1 MWTQCNRG
9 AGRPRP
15 GFRNHLH
22 DDGFG
27 NVVILVGTANTRARA
42 PGSTLGRGFMSITK
56 VRSFFRNL
64 FRKQQVDAQLDQEV
78 SSYLTMLIDE
88 KIARGL
94 NREQATRA
102 AKIELGGSDQVKEHV
117 RDVRSGAWLETLIQD
132 LKFGLRMIGRNPG
145 FSALVILTLALGI
158 GANTA
163 IFSVVYGVL
172 LRPLPYPHGEDLI
185 VLHQYAKKI
194 NIPNVPFSV
203 KELDDYRQNH
213 TLSGIVEYH
222 SMAFLLLGDN
232 SAERVQT
239 GVVSHNFFDV
249 LGVKPLLGRNFLES
263 DESPKAD
270 AVLMLSYDYWQHH
283 QGGDP
288 NIVGKVFRMN
298 NRPHTVIGVL
308 PPIPQYPAENDVY
321 MPTSACPTRS
331 SQKFRDNRDA
341 RMMMAFGRVKPGIPL
356 QTAQADLSTIAHR
369 LEATYP
375 QSYKPEYGY
384 GLTAAPLQSELTRR
398 ARMTLL
404 ILLGASAFVLLI
416 ACANVANLMLARVLK
431 REKELAVRSALGASR
446 FRIARQ
452 LLTETVLLALG
463 GGALGLVIAPP
474 VLQLLVKFAA
484 RFTTRAAEVKL
495 DWHVLVFTF
504 LVSVAAGLLFGMA
517 PAFASTGHLN
527 DALKQAGNQSSTNL
541 GGQRLR
547 AGLVVA
553 QVTVS
558 FVLLIGAGLMMRSI
572 LTLERVDPGFRPDRL
587 LTMRISLNFT
597 KYDTSAK
604 ATSLINQ
611 VLLRVTNTSGVES
624 AALASNFPFNPGG
637 IVNGPNTNLI
647 RIQGQSGRE
656 ESATVD
662 TPTVNKDYFAT
673 LRQPLIAGRTFT
685 QQEDED
691 NTQRVAVINE
701 TFARHRWPNQDPIG
715 QHISLDDGK
724 NWAEIVGIVGDVR
737 EYGLAKAPEDQMYL
751 PGLANWLV
759 VRTAADPSSVSSL
772 ISSTIHSIDP
782 QVAVDRVSS
791 IERLQQ
797 ESVASPRI
805 TTILL
810 GIFAALALA
819 ISATGIAGVMALSV
833 SQRSHELGIR
843 MALGQSRSS
852 IVQMIVQQG
861 LSLAAAGTILGIVGA
876 LGLGRLLASLLYNT
890 STRDALTFAG
900 VSCVFLTVASVAC
913 MLPANRVTHIDP
925 SRALR
930 QE

>member
-1 MWTQCNRG
+1 M
-9 AGRPRP
+9 P
-15 GFRNHLH
+15 
-22 DDGFG
+22 
-27 NVVILVGTANTRARA
+27 ITR
-42 PGSTLGRGFMSITK
+42 

-64 FRKQQVDAQLDQEV
+64 FRKQVVDAQLDQEV
-78 SSYLTMLIDE
+78 SSYLGMLIDE

-94 NREQATRA
+94 TREQATRA
-102 AKIELGGSDQVKEHV
+102 AKVELGGSDQVKEHV
-117 RDVRSGAWLETLIQD
+117 RDVRSGAWLESLLQD
-132 LKFGLRMIGRNPG
+132 LRFGFRMMERNPG

-172 LRPLPYPHGEDLI
+172 LRPLPYPHGEDLV

-194 NIPNVPFSV
+194 NIPDVPFSV

-222 SMAFLLLGDN
+222 SMAFLLLGNN

-263 DESPKAD
+263 DESPDAD

-331 SQKFRDNRDA
+331 SKAFRENRDNR
-341 RMMMAFGRVKPGIPL
+341 MMTAFGRIKPGIPL
-356 QTAQADLSTIAHR
+356 EKAQADLSTIAHR
-369 LEATYP
+369 LEISYP

-384 GLTAAPLQSELTRR
+384 GLRAAPLQSELTQR

-404 ILLGASAFVLLI
+404 ILLGASGFVLLI

-431 REKELAVRSALGASR
+431 RERELAVRSALGASR

-452 LLTETVLLALG
+452 LLTETVLLAVG
-463 GGALGLVIAPP
+463 GGTLGLVIAPP
-474 VLQLLVKFAA
+474 VLQLLIKFAA
-484 RFTTRAAEVKL
+484 RFTTRASEIAL

-504 LVSVAAGLLFGMA
+504 VVSVAAGLLFGIA
-517 PAFASTGHLN
+517 PAFSSTGQLS
-527 DALKQAGNQSSTNL
+527 DALKQAGNQSSTNFA
-541 GGQRLR
+541 GQRLR

-558 FVLLIGAGLMMRSI
+558 FILLIGAGLMMRSI
-572 LTLERVDPGFRPDRL
+572 LALEHVDPGFRPDRL
-587 LTMRISLNFT
+587 LTMRMSLNFR
-597 KYDTSAK
+597 KYDSNVKVTNFLK
-604 ATSLINQ
+604 EL
-611 VLLRVTNTSGVES
+611 LLRVNHLGGVES
-624 AALASNFPFNPGG
+624 ASLAVNFPFNPGG
-637 IVNGPNTNLI
+637 IVNGPNTTLMQ
-647 RIQGQSGRE
+647 IQGRPE
-656 ESATVD
+656 KESTATVD
-662 TPTVNKDYFAT
+662 TNVAGTGYFET
-673 LRQPLIAGRTFT
+673 LRQPLLAGRTFT
-685 QQEDED
+685 DHD
-691 NTQRVAVINE
+691 DDKAPPVAIINE
-701 TFARHRWPNQDPIG
+701 TLARHRWPDQNPIG
-715 QHISLDDGK
+715 QRVSFDDGK
-724 NWAEIVGIVGDVR
+724 HWTEVVGVVGNVR
-737 EYGLAKAPEDQMYL
+737 EYGLAKTADDEVYVPAFQA
-751 PGLANWLV
+751 GFASSLV
-759 VRTAADPSSVSSL
+759 VRTTGDALSL
-772 ISSTIHSIDP
+772 APLLRSTIRSTDP
-782 QVAVDRVSS
+782 EVAVDRVNS

-797 ESVASPRI
+797 DTVASPRI

-833 SQRSHELGIR
+833 SQRARELGIR
-843 MALGQSRSS
+843 MALGQSRTSM
-852 IVQMIVQQG
+852 VKMVLQQG
-861 LSLAAAGTILGIVGA
+861 LWLAAAGTVLGIVGA
-876 LGLGRLLASLLYNT
+876 LAVGRLLASLLFNT
-890 STRDALTFAG
+890 STRDVLTFTAVSLIFLLVAG
-900 VSCVFLTVASVAC
+900 VAAAV
-913 MLPANRVTHIDP
+913 PARRVTLIDP
-925 SRALR
+925 SSALR
-930 QE
+930 QD

>member
-1 MWTQCNRG
+1 MT
-9 AGRPRP
+9 
-15 GFRNHLH
+15 
-22 DDGFG
+22 
-27 NVVILVGTANTRARA
+27 TTR
-42 PGSTLGRGFMSITK
+42 

-78 SSYLTMLIDE
+78 SSYLAMLIDE
-88 KIARGL
+88 RIARGMT
-94 NREQATRA
+94 REQATRA

-132 LKFGLRMIGRNPG
+132 LRFGLRMIARNPG

-222 SMAFLLLGDN
+222 SMAFLLLGNN

-263 DESPKAD
+263 DESPNAD

-331 SQKFRDNRDA
+331 SKAFRENRDA
-341 RMMMAFGRVKPGIPL
+341 RMMMAFGRMKPGVPL
-356 QTAQADLSTIAHR
+356 ETAQADLSTIAHR

-375 QSYKPEYGY
+375 KSYKPEYGY

-517 PAFASTGHLN
+517 PAFSSTGHLN

-587 LTMRISLNFT
+587 LTMRISWNFT
-597 KYDTSAK
+597 KYDNAK
-604 ATSLINQ
+604 ANTLLEQI
-611 VLLRVTNTSGVES
+611 LLRVNNTSGVES
-624 AALASNFPFNPGG
+624 AALATNFPFNPGG
-637 IVNGPNTNLI
+637 IINGPNANVI
-647 RIQGQSGRE
+647 RIQGRPERE
-656 ESATVD
+656 EAATVD
-662 TPTVNKDYFAT
+662 TPFVTTDYFET
-673 LRQPLIAGRTFT
+673 LRQPLVAGRTFT
-685 QQEDED
+685 QQEEED
-691 NTQRVAVINE
+691 TIQRVAVINE
-701 TFARHRWPNQDPIG
+701 SLAHHRWPNQDPIG

-724 NWAEIVGIVGDVR
+724 HWAEIVGIVGDVR
-737 EYGLAKAPEDQMYL
+737 EYGLAKAPEDQLYL
-751 PGLANWLV
+751 PGLSNWLI
-759 VRTAADPSSVSSL
+759 VRTAADPSSLSSL
-772 ISSTIHSIDP
+772 ISSTIHLIDP
-782 QVAVDRVSS
+782 QVAIDRVSS

-861 LSLAAAGTILGIVGA
+861 LSLAAAGTVLGIVGA
-876 LGLGRLLASLLYNT
+876 LVLGRLLASLLYNT
-890 STRDALTFAG
+890 STRDVLTFAG
-900 VSCVFLTVASVAC
+900 VSCVFLAVASVAC

>member
-1 MWTQCNRG
+1 
-9 AGRPRP
+9 
-15 GFRNHLH
+15 
-22 DDGFG
+22 
-27 NVVILVGTANTRARA
+27 
-42 PGSTLGRGFMSITK
+42 
-56 VRSFFRNL
+56 
-64 FRKQQVDAQLDQEV
+64 
-78 SSYLTMLIDE
+78 MLIDE
-88 KIARGL
+88 KIARGMT
-94 NREQATRA
+94 REQATRA
-102 AKIELGGSDQVKEHV
+102 AKVELGGSDQVKEHV
-117 RDVRSGAWLETLIQD
+117 RDVRSGAWLETFFQD
-132 LKFGLRMIGRNPG
+132 LRFGMRMIARNPG

-172 LRPLPYPHGEDLI
+172 LRPLPYPHGEDLV

-203 KELDDYRQNH
+203 KELEDYRQSH

-263 DESPKAD
+263 DESPTAD
-270 AVLMLSYDYWQHH
+270 AVLMLSYGYWQHH

-331 SQKFRDNRDA
+331 SKSFRENRDA
-341 RMMMAFGRVKPGIPL
+341 RMMTAFGRLKPGMPL
-356 QTAQADLSTIAHR
+356 ETAQADLSTIAHQ
-369 LEATYP
+369 LEISYP
-375 QSYKPEYGY
+375 KSYKAEYGY
-384 GLTAAPLQSELTRR
+384 GLTAAPLQSELTQR

-404 ILLGASAFVLLI
+404 ILLGASGFVLLI

-431 REKELAVRSALGASR
+431 RERELAVRSALGASR

-452 LLTETVLLALG
+452 LLTETTLLALG
-463 GGALGLVIAPP
+463 GGALGLLIAPP

-504 LVSVAAGLLFGMA
+504 FVSVVAGLLFGMA
-517 PAFASTGHLN
+517 PAFSSTANLN
-527 DALKQAGNQSSTNL
+527 DALKQAGNQSSTNV

-558 FVLLIGAGLMMRSI
+558 FVLLIGAGLMIRSI
-572 LTLERVDPGFRPDRL
+572 LALEHVDPGFRPDRL

-597 KYDTSAK
+597 KYDTNEK
-604 ATSLINQ
+604 ATALINQ
-611 VLLRVTNTSGVES
+611 ILLRVSNTSGVES
-624 AALASNFPFNPGG
+624 AALAGNFPFNPGG
-637 IVNGPNTNLI
+637 IVNGPNANI
-647 RIQGQSGRE
+647 MRIQGRPERE
-656 ESATVD
+656 EAATVD
-662 TPTVNKDYFAT
+662 TPLVNSHYFET

-685 QQEDED
+685 QKEDED
-691 NTQRVAVINE
+691 NVQRVAVINE
-701 TFARHRWPNQDPIG
+701 TLARHRWPNQNPIG
-715 QHISLDDGK
+715 QHISFDDGK
-724 NWAEIVGIVGDVR
+724 NWLEIVGIVGDVR
-737 EYGLAKAPEDQMYL
+737 EYGLAKAPEDQAYL
-751 PGLANWLV
+751 PGLANWLI
-759 VRTAADPSSVSSL
+759 VRTAADPSSLSSL
-772 ISSTIHSIDP
+772 VSSTIHSIDP
-782 QVAVDRVSS
+782 QVAIDRVASV
-791 IERLQQ
+791 ERLQQ

-819 ISATGIAGVMALSV
+819 ISATGIGGVMALSV

-843 MALGQSRSS
+843 MALGQSRGS
-852 IVQMIVQQG
+852 IVQMLLQQG
-861 LSLAAAGTILGIVGA
+861 LSLAVAGTFLGILGA

-890 STRDALTFAG
+890 STRDALTFVG
-900 VSCVFLTVASVAC
+900 VSFVFLSVASLAC
-913 MLPANRVTHIDP
+913 MLPAHRVTHIDP
-925 SRALR
+925 SSALR

>member
-1 MWTQCNRG
+1 
-9 AGRPRP
+9 
-15 GFRNHLH
+15 
-22 DDGFG
+22 
-27 NVVILVGTANTRARA
+27 
-42 PGSTLGRGFMSITK
+42 MSITK
-56 VRSFFRNL
+56 VRSFLRNL
-64 FRKQQVDAQLDQEV
+64 FRRQVVDAQLDQEV
-78 SSYLTMLIDE
+78 SSYLAMLIDE
-88 KIARGL
+88 KMARGMS
-94 NREQATRA
+94 REQATRA

-117 RDVRSGAWLETLIQD
+117 RDIRTGAWLETLLQD
-132 LKFGLRMIGRNPG
+132 LRFGVRMIARNPG

-172 LRPLPYPHGEDLI
+172 LRPLPYPHGEDLV

-203 KELDDYRQNH
+203 KELDDYRQSQ
-213 TLSGIVEYH
+213 TLSGVVEYH
-222 SMAFLLLGDN
+222 SMAFLLLGNN

-239 GVVSHNFFDV
+239 GVVSHNFFDI

-263 DESPKAD
+263 DESPNAD
-270 AVLMLSYDYWQHH
+270 AVLMLSYDYWQQH

-308 PPIPQYPAENDVY
+308 PQFPQYPAQNDVY
-321 MPTSACPTRS
+321 MPTTACPTRAS
-331 SQKFRDNRDA
+331 KQFRENRDA
-341 RMMMAFGRVKPGIPL
+341 RMMMAFGRIKPGIRL
-356 QTAQADLSTIAHR
+356 ETAQADLSTIAHR
-369 LEATYP
+369 LEASYP

-404 ILLGASAFVLLI
+404 ILLGASGFVLLI

-431 REKELAVRSALGASR
+431 RERELAVRSALGASR

-463 GGALGLVIAPP
+463 GGTLGLVIAPP

-484 RFTTRAAEVKL
+484 RFTTRAGEVRL

-504 LVSVAAGLLFGMA
+504 IVSVAAGLLFGMA
-517 PAFASTGHLN
+517 PAFSSTGHLN
-527 DALKQAGNQSSTNL
+527 EALKQAGNQSSTNV

-572 LTLERVDPGFRPDRL
+572 LALEHVDPGFRPDRL

-597 KYDTSAK
+597 KYDSQAK
-604 ATSLINQ
+604 TLAVIKEI
-611 VLLRVTNTSGVES
+611 LLRVRNTSGVES
-624 AALASNFPFNPGG
+624 AALADNFPFNPGG
-637 IVNGPNTNLI
+637 IINGPNANVM
-647 RIQGQSGRE
+647 RIQGRSERE
-656 ESATVD
+656 AATVD
-662 TPTVNKDYFAT
+662 TPTVSTAYFAT

-685 QQEDED
+685 EQETED
-691 NTQRVAVINE
+691 TNSRSAVINE
-701 TFARHRWPNQDPIG
+701 ALARHRWPNQDPIG
-715 QHISLDDGK
+715 QHVSFDDGK
-724 NWAEIVGIVGDVR
+724 HWAEIVGIVGDVR
-737 EYGLAKAPEDQMYL
+737 EYGLAKAPEDQAYL
-751 PGLANWLV
+751 PGFSNWLIV
-759 VRTAADPSSVSSL
+759 QTAAAPSSLASL
-772 ISSTIHSIDP
+772 VSSTIHSVDP
-782 QVAVDRVSS
+782 QIAIDRVSS
-791 IERLQQ
+791 VERLQQ

-810 GIFAALALA
+810 AIFAALALV

-833 SQRSHELGIR
+833 NQRSHELGIR
-843 MALGQSRSS
+843 MALGQSRGS
-852 IVQMIVQQG
+852 IVQMLLQQG
-861 LSLAAAGTILGIVGA
+861 LSLAVGGTVLGIIGA
-876 LGLGRLLASLLYNT
+876 LALGRLLASLLYNT
-890 STRDALTFAG
+890 STRDLLTFAG
-900 VSCVFLTVASVAC
+900 VSFVFLLAAALAC
-913 MLPANRVTHIDP
+913 MLPAHRVTLIDP
-925 SRALR
+925 SSALR

>member
-1 MWTQCNRG
+1 
-9 AGRPRP
+9 
-15 GFRNHLH
+15 
-22 DDGFG
+22 
-27 NVVILVGTANTRARA
+27 
-42 PGSTLGRGFMSITK
+42 MSIAK
-56 VRSFFRNL
+56 VRSLFRNL
-64 FRKQQVDAQLDQEV
+64 LRKEQVDAQLDQEV
-78 SSYLTMLIDE
+78 SSYLTMLVDE
-88 KIARGL
+88 KMARGM

-117 RDVRSGAWLETLIQD
+117 RDVRSGAWLEILIQD
-132 LKFGLRMIGRNPG
+132 LKFGVRMISRNPG

-222 SMAFLLLGDN
+222 SMAFLLLGNN

-249 LGVKPLLGRNFLES
+249 LGVKPLLGRSFLES
-263 DESPKAD
+263 DESPNAD
-270 AVLMLSYDYWQHH
+270 AVLVLSYDYWQHH

-331 SQKFRDNRDA
+331 SKAFRENRDA
-341 RMMMAFGRVKPGIPL
+341 RMMTAFGRVKPGIPL
-356 QTAQADLSTIAHR
+356 ATAQADLSTIAHR

-384 GLTAAPLQSELTRR
+384 GLTASPLQSDLTQR

-404 ILLGASAFVLLI
+404 VLLGASGFVLLI
-416 ACANVANLMLARVLK
+416 ACANVANLMLARILK
-431 REKELAVRSALGASR
+431 RERELALRRALGASR
-446 FRIARQ
+446 WRIARQ

-474 VLQLLVKFAA
+474 VLQLLVKFAG

-517 PAFASTGHLN
+517 PAFSSTGQLQ
-527 DALKQAGNQSSTNL
+527 DALKQAGNQTSTNV
-541 GGQRLR
+541 GGRRLR

-572 LTLERVDPGFRPDRL
+572 LALEHVDPGFRPDRL
-587 LTMRISLNFT
+587 LTMRLSVNFT
-597 KYDTSAK
+597 KYDTNAK
-604 ATSLINQ
+604 AVALINQ
-611 VLLRVTNTSGVES
+611 ILLRVTNTSGVES
-624 AALASNFPFNPGG
+624 AALAGNFPFNPGG
-637 IVNGPNTNLI
+637 IINGPNANI
-647 RIQGQSGRE
+647 MKIQGRPERE
-656 ESATVD
+656 EAATVD
-662 TPTVNKDYFAT
+662 TPLVNTHYFET

-685 QQEDED
+685 PKEDED
-691 NTQRVAVINE
+691 NVQRVAVINE
-701 TFARHRWPNQDPIG
+701 TLARHRWPNQNAIG
-715 QHISLDDGK
+715 QHISFDDGK
-724 NWAEIVGIVGDVR
+724 TWLEIVGIVGDVR
-737 EYGLAKAPEDQMYL
+737 EYGLAKAPEDQAYL
-751 PGLANWLV
+751 PGLANWLI
-759 VRTAADPSSVSSL
+759 VRTAGDPYSLTSLLSSA
-772 ISSTIHSIDP
+772 IRSIDP
-782 QVAVDRVSS
+782 QIAIDRVSS

-797 ESVASPRI
+797 DSVASPRI

-819 ISATGIAGVMALSV
+819 ISATGIAGVLALSV
-833 SQRSHELGIR
+833 NQRARELGIR
-843 MALGQSRSS
+843 MALGQPRGS
-852 IVQMIVQQG
+852 IVQMLLQQG
-861 LSLAAAGTILGIVGA
+861 LLLATAGTVLGIIGA
-876 LGLGRLLASLLYNT
+876 LALGRLLASLLYNT
-890 STRDALTFAG
+890 STRDLLTFAG
-900 VSCVFLTVASVAC
+900 VSLIFLLVASIAC
-913 MLPANRVTHIDP
+913 ALPARRVTLIDP
-925 SRALR
+925 SSALR

>member
-1 MWTQCNRG
+1 
-9 AGRPRP
+9 
-15 GFRNHLH
+15 
-22 DDGFG
+22 
-27 NVVILVGTANTRARA
+27 
-42 PGSTLGRGFMSITK
+42 MSITR

-64 FRKQQVDAQLDQEV
+64 LHKQQVDAQLDQEV

-88 KIARGL
+88 KIARGMT
-94 NREQATRA
+94 REQATRA
-102 AKIELGGSDQVKEHV
+102 AKVELGGSDQVKEHV
-117 RDVRSGAWLETLIQD
+117 RDVRSGAWLETFFQD
-132 LKFGLRMIGRNPG
+132 LRFGMRMIARNPG

-172 LRPLPYPHGEDLI
+172 LRPLPYPHGEDLV

-203 KELDDYRQNH
+203 KELEDYRQSH

-263 DESPKAD
+263 DESPTAD
-270 AVLMLSYDYWQHH
+270 AVLMLSYGYWQHH

-331 SQKFRDNRDA
+331 SKSFRENRDA
-341 RMMMAFGRVKPGIPL
+341 RMMTAFGRLKPGMPL
-356 QTAQADLSTIAHR
+356 ETAQADLSTIAHQ
-369 LEATYP
+369 LEISYP
-375 QSYKPEYGY
+375 KSYKAEYGY
-384 GLTAAPLQSELTRR
+384 GLTAAPLQSELTQR

-404 ILLGASAFVLLI
+404 ILLGASGFVLLI

-431 REKELAVRSALGASR
+431 RERELAVRSALGASR

-452 LLTETVLLALG
+452 LLTETTLLALG
-463 GGALGLVIAPP
+463 GGALGLLIAPP

-504 LVSVAAGLLFGMA
+504 FVSVVAGLLFGMA
-517 PAFASTGHLN
+517 PAFSSTANLN
-527 DALKQAGNQSSTNL
+527 DALKQAGNQSSTNV

-558 FVLLIGAGLMMRSI
+558 FVLLIGAGLMIRSI
-572 LTLERVDPGFRPDRL
+572 LALEHVDPGFRPDRL

-597 KYDTSAK
+597 KYDTNEK
-604 ATSLINQ
+604 ATALINQ
-611 VLLRVTNTSGVES
+611 ILLRVSNTSGVES
-624 AALASNFPFNPGG
+624 AALAGNFPFNPGG
-637 IVNGPNTNLI
+637 IVNGPNANI
-647 RIQGQSGRE
+647 MRIQGRPERE
-656 ESATVD
+656 EAATVD
-662 TPTVNKDYFAT
+662 TPLVNSHYFET

-685 QQEDED
+685 QKEDED
-691 NTQRVAVINE
+691 NVQRVAVINE
-701 TFARHRWPNQDPIG
+701 TLARHRWPNQNPIG
-715 QHISLDDGK
+715 QHISFDDGK
-724 NWAEIVGIVGDVR
+724 NWLEIVGIVGDVR
-737 EYGLAKAPEDQMYL
+737 EYGLAKAPEDQAYL
-751 PGLANWLV
+751 PGLANWLI
-759 VRTAADPSSVSSL
+759 VRTAADPSSLSSL
-772 ISSTIHSIDP
+772 VSSTIHSIDP
-782 QVAVDRVSS
+782 QVAIDRVASV
-791 IERLQQ
+791 ERLQQ

-819 ISATGIAGVMALSV
+819 ISATGIGGVMALSV

-843 MALGQSRSS
+843 MALGQSRGS
-852 IVQMIVQQG
+852 IVQMLLQQG
-861 LSLAAAGTILGIVGA
+861 LSLAVAGTFLGILGA

-890 STRDALTFAG
+890 STRDALTFVG
-900 VSCVFLTVASVAC
+900 VSFVFLSVASLAC
-913 MLPANRVTHIDP
+913 MLPAHRVTHIDP
-925 SRALR
+925 SSALR

>member
-1 MWTQCNRG
+1 MT
-9 AGRPRP
+9 
-15 GFRNHLH
+15 
-22 DDGFG
+22 
-27 NVVILVGTANTRARA
+27 TTR
-42 PGSTLGRGFMSITK
+42 

-64 FRKQQVDAQLDQEV
+64 FRKQQVDAQLDQEL
-78 SSYLTMLIDE
+78 SSYLAMLIDE
-88 KIARGL
+88 KVARGMT
-94 NREQATRA
+94 RDQATRA

-117 RDVRSGAWLETLIQD
+117 REVRTGAWLETLLQD
-132 LKFGLRMIGRNPG
+132 LRFGCRMIARNPG
-145 FSALVILTLALGI
+145 FSALVVLTLALGI

-263 DESPKAD
+263 DESPNAD

-288 NIVGKVFRMN
+288 NIVGKVFHMN

-331 SQKFRDNRDA
+331 SKAFRENRDA
-341 RMMMAFGRVKPGIPL
+341 RMMMAFGRIKPGIPFEK
-356 QTAQADLSTIAHR
+356 ANADLSTIAHR

-384 GLTAAPLQSELTRR
+384 GLTAAPLQSELTQR

-404 ILLGASAFVLLI
+404 ILLGASGFVLLI

-431 REKELAVRSALGASR
+431 RERELAVRSALGASR

-463 GGALGLVIAPP
+463 GGALGLLIAPP
-474 VLQLLVKFAA
+474 VLQLLVKFTA
-484 RFTTRAAEVKL
+484 RFTTRAGEVTL

-527 DALKQAGNQSSTNL
+527 EAVRQAGNQSSTNV

-553 QVTVS
+553 QVMVS

-572 LTLERVDPGFRPDRL
+572 LALEHVDPGFRPDRL

-604 ATSLINQ
+604 ATALINQ
-611 VLLRVTNTSGVES
+611 VLLRVTNTSGIES
-624 AALASNFPFNPGG
+624 AALAGNFPFNPGG
-637 IVNGPNTNLI
+637 IINGPNTNVI
-647 RIQGQSGRE
+647 RIQGRAERE
-656 ESATVD
+656 AVTVD
-662 TPTVNKDYFAT
+662 TPTVSTDYFAT
-673 LRQPLIAGRTFT
+673 LRQPLITGRTFT

-691 NTQRVAVINE
+691 NTQRVGVINE

-724 NWAEIVGIVGDVR
+724 TWAEIVGIVGDVR
-737 EYGLAKAPEDQMYL
+737 EYGLAKPPEDQLYL
-751 PGLANWLV
+751 PGLANWLI
-759 VRTAADPSSVSSL
+759 VRTAADPSSLSSL

-782 QVAVDRVSS
+782 QVAIDRISS

-805 TTILL
+805 TAILL

-876 LGLGRLLASLLYNT
+876 LVLGRLLASLLYNT

-900 VSCVFLTVASVAC
+900 VSFVFLAVASVAC